1 MPFLEHTDS
10 SAPSADPSSEK
21 GFDVLFRA
29 RQAGPQL
36 STGGHP
42 GEQKPS
48 WRGLGAGE
56 GETLPTAVLWLAI
69 PGTPGLSKWATNASA
84 AQAKGPRPHSTRWQL
99 GTGRDIRTGLYLA
112 CGKRSKINSGTKFL
126 PADPTGVTKEPPVIL
141 MLKI

>member
-10 SAPSADPSSEK
+10 SAPSADPCSEK

-29 RQAGPQL
+29 CRAGPQL
-36 STGGHP
+36 RTGGHP

-69 PGTPGLSKWATNASA
+69 PGTPRLSKWATNASA
-84 AQAKGPRPHSTRWQL
+84 AQAKGPRHTDHTAHGGSWGQG
-99 GTGRDIRTGLYLA
+99 GTSGQGCTWNVGRDQKSTVEP
-112 CGKRSKINSGTKFL
+112 NSYQQTPLGS
-126 PADPTGVTKEPPVIL
+126 
-141 MLKI
+141 LKSLLSH